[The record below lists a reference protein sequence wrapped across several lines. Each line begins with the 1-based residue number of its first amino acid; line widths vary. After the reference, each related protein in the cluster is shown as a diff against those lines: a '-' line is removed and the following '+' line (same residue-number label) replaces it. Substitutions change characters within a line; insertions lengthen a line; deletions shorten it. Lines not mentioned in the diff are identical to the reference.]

1 MTHEQVDNKEIDN
14 IIRNALSSDN
24 ALEIP
29 VGLTEKAVRQI
40 EKRVV
45 LRELII
51 ELLIKV
57 GLVVGSL
64 TILAGVFLWRN
75 NDLFLNLPSLLLNN
89 FQLIASVLLLVFITI
104 CIDQIGMRFYHNL
117 KGDISL

>member
-1 MTHEQVDNKEIDN
+1 MTHEQTDNYEIDN

-24 ALEIP
+24 ALQIP

-40 EKRVV
+40 EKRVI

-51 ELLIKV
+51 ELSVKV

-64 TILAGVFLWRN
+64 AVLAGVFLWRN
-75 NDLFLNLPSLLLNN
+75 NDLILNLRSLLLSNW
-89 FQLIASVLLLVFITI
+89 QLIASVLLLVFITI
-104 CIDQIGMRFYHNL
+104 CIDQIGMRFFHKL
-117 KGDISL
+117 KGDISF